1 MKQYPSINDK
11 AMTIHLDNR
20 QKVDLSATGGGRPT
34 LRPLGHRPGR
44 QHSSMEWFA
53 ALSHLSM
60 FSNCFFN
67 NNHNIII
74 IIVRMMMMMMI
85 KPLPPVLRCVSKNIP
100 LHFDN
105 NLNKA
110 CSSYCQNVVECF
122 LRHSVNKDCSSTI
135 FLVGL
140 FLLFRLQVIKR

>member
-74 IIVRMMMMMMI
+74 IIIIVRMMMMMMMMI

-105 NLNKA
+105 NLNK
-110 CSSYCQNVVECF
+110 
-122 LRHSVNKDCSSTI
+122 DCSSTI
-135 FLVGL
+135 FFGRFILIIQTTGHQKMISFSHL
-140 FLLFRLQVIKR
+140 TYLLQLS